1 MSNVQ
6 KGNNAA
12 DCQNYGLAAT
22 WGGNAAMHNLQL
34 HDSCA
39 DWNVKCQS
47 MNLNAR
53 CAKSVLKWIDQSM
66 RNANQSVA
74 GQT

>member
-6 KGNNAA
+6 KENNAA
-12 DCQNYGLAAT
+12 DRANNRLIAAR
-22 WGGNAAMHNLQL
+22 GGDAAMHDLQL

-53 CAKSVLKWIDQSM
+53 CAKSVLKWIEVST
-66 RNANQSVA
+66 RNANQSAA

>member
-6 KGNNAA
+6 KEDNAA
-12 DCQNYGLAAT
+12 DCQNNRLTAAR
-22 WGGNAAMHNLQL
+22 GGDATMHNLQL
-34 HDSCA
+34 HERCT

-53 CAKSVLKWIDQSM
+53 CAKSVLKWIDQSTK
-66 RNANQSVA
+66 NANQSAA